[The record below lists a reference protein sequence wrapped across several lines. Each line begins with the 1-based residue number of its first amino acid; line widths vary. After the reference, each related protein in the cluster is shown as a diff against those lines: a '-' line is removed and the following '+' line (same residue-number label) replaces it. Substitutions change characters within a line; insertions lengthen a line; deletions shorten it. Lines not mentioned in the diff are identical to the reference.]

1 MGAATVAGVYAEAL
15 LALSDER
22 GKRTAVVESCRQ
34 LIDALDAEAIA
45 QLDDPRLGKARALE
59 ALKAALGGKLEAE
72 VLDLLLLLV
81 ERNRLADAP
90 LIMGEAVRIA
100 EAEVGL
106 VRVQVTTAAPL
117 SGPGRETLSASLKR
131 IFGPG
136 TLIAMSSDPA
146 LIGGLTVRNGDLL
159 VDGSVRRHLAEIE
172 NRFLSIPLTDRL
184 WDL

>member
-15 LALSDER
+15 LELADER
-22 GKRTAVVESCRQ
+22 GKRTAVVESCRT
-34 LIDALDAEAIA
+34 LIDALDLDAIS
-45 QLDDPRLGKARALE
+45 QLDNPRLGKERALQ
-59 ALKAALGGKLEAE
+59 ALKAALSGQLEAE

-90 LIMGEAVRIA
+90 QIAREAVRIA

-106 VRVQVTTAAPL
+106 VRVQVATAAPL
-117 SGPGRETLSASLKR
+117 RDAGSLGLTASLKR

-136 TLIAMSSDPA
+136 TLITSSCDPA

-159 VDGSVRRHLAEIE
+159 VDGSVRRQLDEIK
-172 NRFLSIPLTDRL
+172 NRILTIPLTDRL

>member
-22 GKRTAVVESCRQ
+22 GKRTAVVESCRA
-34 LIDALDAEAIA
+34 LIDALDAQAIA

-59 ALKAALGGKLEAE
+59 ALKAALAGKLEAE

-100 EAEVGL
+100 EA
-106 VRVQVTTAAPL
+106 
-117 SGPGRETLSASLKR
+117 
-131 IFGPG
+131 
-136 TLIAMSSDPA
+136 
-146 LIGGLTVRNGDLL
+146 
-159 VDGSVRRHLAEIE
+159 
-172 NRFLSIPLTDRL
+172 
-184 WDL
+184 

>member
-22 GKRTAVVESCRQ
+22 GTRTAVVESCRL
-34 LIDALDAEAIA
+34 LIDALDAEAIG
-45 QLDDPRLGKARALE
+45 QLDDPRLGKAHALQALTA
-59 ALKAALGGKLEAE
+59 ALKGKLEAE

-90 LIMGEAVRIA
+90 QIAGEAVRIA

-106 VRVQVTTAAPL
+106 VRIQVTTAAPL
-117 SGPGRETLSASLKR
+117 DGPGSEALGASLRR

-136 TLIAMSSDPA
+136 TLIATSCDPD
-146 LIGGLTVRNGDLL
+146 LIGGVTVRNGDLL
-159 VDGSVRRHLAEIE
+159 VDGSVRRQLDEIE
-172 NRFLSIPLTDRL
+172 NRILSIPLTDRL

>member
-22 GKRTAVVESCRQ
+22 GKRTAVVESCRL
-34 LIDALDAEAIA
+34 LIDALDADAIA

-90 LIMGEAVRIA
+90 SIASEAVRLA

-106 VRVQVTTAAPL
+106 VRIQVTTAAPL
-117 SGPGRETLSASLKR
+117 GDAGSLGLSASLRR

-136 TLIAMSSDPA
+136 TLISSSCDPA
-146 LIGGLTVRNGDLL
+146 LIGGVTVRNGDLL
-159 VDGSVRRHLAEIE
+159 VDGSVRRHLLEIS
-172 NRFLSIPLTDRL
+172 NRILTIPLTDRL

>member
-22 GKRTAVVESCRQ
+22 GKRTAVVESCRV
-34 LIDALDAEAIA
+34 LIDALDAEAIGR
-45 QLDDPRLGKARALE
+45 LDDPRLGKARALQ
-59 ALKAALGGKLEAE
+59 ALKAALNGKLEAE

-90 LIMGEAVRIA
+90 MILGEAVRIA

-106 VRVQVTTAAPL
+106 VRIQVATAAPL
-117 SGPGRETLSASLKR
+117 SDAGRQALGAGLKR

-136 TLIAMSSDPA
+136 TLIAMTCDPA
-146 LIGGLTVRNGDLL
+146 LIGGVTVRNGDLL
-159 VDGSVRRHLAEIE
+159 VDGSVRRHLDEIA
-172 NRFLSIPLTDRL
+172 NRFLTIPLTDRL
-184 WDL
+184 WVQ

>member
-15 LALSDER
+15 LELADER
-22 GKRTAVVESCRQ
+22 GKRTAVVESCRV
-34 LIDALDAEAIA
+34 LIDALDDESIS
-45 QLDDPRLGKARALE
+45 QLDNPRIGKERALE
-59 ALKAALGGKLEAE
+59 ALKAALTGKLEQE

-90 LIMGEAVRIA
+90 QIAGEAVRIA

-106 VRVQVTTAAPL
+106 VRIQVTTAAPL
-117 SGPGRETLSASLKR
+117 ATSGAANLGASIKR

-136 TLIAMSSDPA
+136 ALITTSSDPA

-159 VDGSVRRHLAEIE
+159 VDGSVRRHLAEIK
-172 NRFLSIPLTDRL
+172 NSILTIPLTDRL

>member
-22 GKRTAVVESCRQ
+22 GKRTAVVESCRI
-34 LIDALDAEAIA
+34 LIDALDPESIA
-45 QLDDPRLGKARALE
+45 QLDDPRLGKARALQ
-59 ALKAALGGKLEAE
+59 ALKAALSGKLEAE

-106 VRVQVTTAAPL
+106 VRIQVTTAAPL
-117 SGPGRETLSASLKR
+117 GDAGSQSLSASLRR

-136 TLIAMSSDPA
+136 TLIASRCDPA
-146 LIGGLTVRNGDLL
+146 LIGGLTVRNGDIL
-159 VDGSVRRHLAEIE
+159 VDGSVRRQLDEIE
-172 NRFLSIPLTDRL
+172 NRILTIPLTDRL